1 LAVKEQ
7 PAMKSQLSAP
17 QLQDETA
24 AFAYVEAKLWPD
36 GPVCHH
42 CGVINQA
49 GRLTGKSSRPG
60 LWKCY
65 ACRKPFTVRMGTIFE
80 SSHVPLHVWLQV
92 IYLMNSSKK
101 GFSTRQIQRTIGG
114 SMKTAWFLG
123 HRVRECMK
131 EIHGMF
137 PGPLGGAGMTVE
149 ADETYIGRKEGRKK
163 HAGTGHKNA
172 VMSLVERGG
181 RVRSFHV
188 ANVNAASLRPII
200 GRHVWQDSRFMTD
213 ESPIYTGIGWHF
225 ADHQTV
231 NHGREEYVRGDAYTN
246 TIEGYFSILKR
257 GVYGIYQ
264 HISEAHLHRYLAEFD
279 FRYSYRIKT
288 GYDDLARADRALL
301 GAKGKRLAYRTV
313 GGSRA
318 DAPPF

>member
-1 LAVKEQ
+1 MQSE
-7 PAMKSQLSAP
+7 LSAP
-17 QLQDETA
+17 RLQDETA

-36 GPVCHH
+36 GPVCRH
-42 CGVINQA
+42 CGTIGQA

-80 SSHVPLHVWLQV
+80 SSHVPLHIWLQV

-137 PGPLGGAGMTVE
+137 PGPLGGAGQTVE
-149 ADETYIGRKEGRKK
+149 ADETYIGRKPGTKVGRGF
-163 HAGTGHKNA
+163 AHKNA
-172 VMSLVERGG
+172 VLSLVQRGG
-181 RVRSFHV
+181 KVRSFHV
-188 ANVNAASLRPII
+188 PSVTASTLAPII
-200 GRHVWQDSRFMTD
+200 ARHAHEDSRFMTD
-213 ESPIYTGIGWHF
+213 ELRTYIQVGKTF
-225 ADHQTV
+225 AYHGSV
-231 NHGREEYVRGDAYTN
+231 NHGAKEYVRGDDYTN
-246 TIEGYFSILKR
+246 TVEGYFSILKR
-257 GVYGIYQ
+257 GIYGVYQ
-264 HISEAHLHRYLAEFD
+264 HVSEAHLHRYLAEFD

-288 GYDDLARADRALL
+288 GYDDLARADRALV
-301 GAKGKRLAYRTV
+301 GAKGKRLTYRTV
-313 GGSRA
+313 GGGRA